1 VHFSP
6 EELADLTRS
15 VKRLIL
21 AAQDMIEA
29 RAAAV
34 FLRERDD
41 LGGDVRRALETA
53 IPVAYARPWGKRNT
67 IGGLEDHW
75 LPTRP
80 DYRAVHDEMIL
91 VRNKVY
97 AHTDEEIG
105 ARWIHDMSSILGAS
119 EPVFVPMWRP
129 LNPDLLDPRFIDLA
143 EHQKDRFIEGF
154 QQLQSRLSPV
164 GRADD
169 PIELE

>member
-1 VHFSP
+1 MHFSP

-21 AAQDMIEA
+21 GAQDMIEA

-41 LGGDVRRALETA
+41 LGGDVRRALDTA

-80 DYRAVHDEMIL
+80 DYRAVHNEMIL

-105 ARWIHDMSSILGAS
+105 ARWIHDMSSIGAS

-129 LNPDLLDPRFIDLA
+129 LNSDLLDPGSSIWPSIRRTGSSKAFSSY
-143 EHQKDRFIEGF
+143 
-154 QQLQSRLSPV
+154 QSPLSPV